1 MGAKLCSFFKKNY
14 LTKEPMLKVADI
26 HFRRWQDVN
35 MVSVV
40 QELLPVL
47 PGISSKIL
55 PDVLSRLSSRVFARL
70 IREAFL

>member
-1 MGAKLCSFFKKNY
+1 
-14 LTKEPMLKVADI
+14 MLKVAGI